1 MRRRLAM
8 TGLRAGLALL
18 IGTLAGA
25 AGPASA
31 AEFPFEKELLLDVR
45 AMPGSKRVPSLEV
58 EAGGL
63 ATLDLWCNSLKA
75 QLTVANGTVSF
86 ALGDKTDRPCTP
98 DRVSADDAIL
108 ATLAKVTSWRRDDS
122 LLVLEGGDKPL
133 RFRPSTN

>member
-8 TGLRAGLALL
+8 TGLRPGLVLL
-18 IGTLAGA
+18 IGLLAA
-25 AGPASA
+25 VGPASA
-31 AEFPFEKELLLDVR
+31 ADFPFEKELLLDVR

-86 ALGDKTDRPCTP
+86 ALGDKTDRLCTP
-98 DRVSADDAIL
+98 DRVSADEAIL
-108 ATLAKVTSWRRDDS
+108 ATLAKVTSWRRDDN

>member
-1 MRRRLAM
+1 MRLPFAM
-8 TGLRAGLALL
+8 TGLRPALMLLVGLL
-18 IGTLAGA
+18 A
-25 AGPASA
+25 AGPALA

-86 ALGDKTDRPCTP
+86 ALGDKTDRQCTP
-98 DRVSADDAIL
+98 DRVSADDALL
-108 ATLAKVTSWRRDDS
+108 ADLAQVTAWRQQDG
-122 LLVLEGGDKPL
+122 LLVLEGGSKPL
-133 RFRPSTN
+133 RFRSSTN

>member
-8 TGLRAGLALL
+8 TGLGPGLVLL
-18 IGTLAGA
+18 IGLLAGA

-31 AEFPFEKELLLDVR
+31 ADFPFEKELLLDVR

-63 ATLDLWCNSLKA
+63 AMLDLWCNSLKA

-86 ALGDKTDRPCTP
+86 ALGDKTDRTCTP

-108 ATLAKVTSWRRDDS
+108 ATLAKVTAWRQDDG

-133 RFRPSTN
+133 RFRPSSN

>member
-1 MRRRLAM
+1 M
-8 TGLRAGLALL
+8 TGLGPGLVLL
-18 IGTLAGA
+18 IGFLAGA
-25 AGPASA
+25 AGPAVA
-31 AEFPFEKELLLDVR
+31 ADFPFDKELLLDVR

-63 ATLDLWCNSLKA
+63 ASLDLWCNSLKA

-86 ALGDKTDRPCTP
+86 TLGDKTERPCTP
-98 DRVSADDAIL
+98 DRVGADEAIL
-108 ATLAKVTSWRRDDS
+108 ATLAKVTAWRREGG

>member
-1 MRRRLAM
+1 M
-8 TGLRAGLALL
+8 TGLVPVLALVTGL
-18 IGTLAGA
+18 QAGT

-31 AEFPFEKELLLDVR
+31 ADFPFEKELLLDVR

-75 QLTVANGTVSF
+75 QLTVADGTVNF
-86 ALGDKTDRPCTP
+86 ALGDKTDRPCSP
-98 DRVSADDAIL
+98 DRVSADDVIL
-108 ATLAKVTSWRRDDS
+108 ATLAKVTAWRQEGG